1 MSSDGGGKSKRQED
15 DEKLIGANFSDGDI
29 NKKNI
34 DAIQKKKIQNN
45 IRCQRY
51 RDKKKNEAMNL
62 ISKNQTITIE
72 EQEKIKRRQEQN
84 KQNSQ
89 RYRDKKRNTNLINLQ
104 TNQNTVVKDVTKC
117 QNLYNTQIAGPSTI
131 NMLYVQPTHTA
142 SLSIQNEP
150 YVPESHSNYDDVF
163 RIYPDSEQQIV
174 HLEKMSRTRQSSSN
188 DHSMGKNQDD
198 PNDTS
203 LQNTNSDL
211 DDSVVE
217 VVLTF
222 KGSPKL
228 IHNDYM
234 YTIRKKNH
242 DQIRW
247 RCVRRK
253 TNCRG
258 SLLTT
263 NIYTNPELLTK
274 HNHKPD
280 TTAAQQARIRYKEL
294 HKPYIS
300 MMSLKEGKA
309 NQTLDETEPVKI
321 LLKQND
327 EIDKCENQADYQRLE
342 RRTSQRS
349 RLVLVAGN
357 TDTTKLTSHKIIQEQ
372 KSSGRG
378 GSSDNNS
385 GGGGGGGGGGGVAN
399 ISSNDELVESVRK
412 LEGIAMKQEPEDEE
426 DCYLEDNG
434 MPVVSPTSSP
444 RSSAAS
450 RHTNTTTHRVRSHA
464 RSLRAMANPSA
475 VWAHFDLC
483 ANDPLRAQCRICG
496 AVVVRG
502 GANPR
507 QCGTTNLHRHLR
519 VHHGGRLIGRSYHV
533 LQSNTPAS
541 QSNATTTKT
550 IRITTPSFM
559 RPHIRNIAPA
569 PSPQQQQQRQP
580 KTLVLKTIPLKVKQV
595 APTTIKMPP
604 RQTPQGVPQNIVH
617 QQPTE
622 VCLRWNSYH
631 SNMQNSFPSL
641 LDSEQ
646 FVDVTLAC
654 EGRSLKCHKM
664 ILSSCSDYLADLLRE
679 NPCQHPIIL
688 MKDLKFWEVEAL
700 VKFMYRGEVN
710 VAHDKLP
717 QLLNA
722 AEALQVKGLAGPSPS
737 SQNSKP
743 PMLIPQT
750 KTISQ
755 LVVPHIVT
763 ETKEN
768 KPSTSGVPTLSSPKR
783 AQKRQQ
789 SEPPEPRPFTKIRL
803 QRPTTPSSPLTT
815 VKTEPLDIPLSP
827 TEIFPE
833 SNEDNSNPVN
843 FEKLISFHEEDDPG
857 GDDLNDETREINFC
871 EIPGPPDLNDCEDQM
886 EFVPTDFLEQEQDI
900 VEESEPSCNKDDKD
914 DLTDHSS
921 VDVGEGDDERDGE
934 EEEEPCSKED
944 DKAE

>member
-1 MSSDGGGKSKRQED
+1 
-15 DEKLIGANFSDGDI
+15 
-29 NKKNI
+29 
-34 DAIQKKKIQNN
+34 
-45 IRCQRY
+45 
-51 RDKKKNEAMNL
+51 
-62 ISKNQTITIE
+62 
-72 EQEKIKRRQEQN
+72 
-84 KQNSQ
+84 
-89 RYRDKKRNTNLINLQ
+89 
-104 TNQNTVVKDVTKC
+104 
-117 QNLYNTQIAGPSTI
+117 
-131 NMLYVQPTHTA
+131 
-142 SLSIQNEP
+142 
-150 YVPESHSNYDDVF
+150 
-163 RIYPDSEQQIV
+163 
-174 HLEKMSRTRQSSSN
+174 MSRKKQSSS
-188 DHSMGKNQDD
+188 DDRSMKKDQDD
-198 PNDTS
+198 FSDAVVAS
-203 LQNTNSDL
+203 LERENLNE
-211 DDSVVE
+211 DDSVPE
-217 VVLTF
+217 IVLSN
-222 KGSPKL
+222 KGGPKL
-228 IHNDYM
+228 IHNGYM
-234 YTIRKKNH
+234 YTMHKKQPQH
-242 DQIRW
+242 IRW
-247 RCVRRK
+247 RCVGR
-253 TNCRG
+253 TTYCRG
-258 SLLTT
+258 SLITT
-263 NIYTNPELLTK
+263 ENCTK
-274 HNHKPD
+274 ARIRMEHNHKPD
-280 TTAAQQARIRYKEL
+280 FAAAQEARKRYL
-294 HKPYIS
+294 ALGKPRVLI
-300 MMSLKEGKA
+300 MSSEEKGNIHQPFDGTESVAILSRRK
-309 NQTLDETEPVKI
+309 TDEV
-321 LLKQND
+321 
-327 EIDKCENQADYQRLE
+327 DKCKNHDDRQRWE
-342 RRTSQRS
+342 KRT
-349 RLVLVAGN
+349 A
-357 TDTTKLTSHKIIQEQ
+357 I
-372 KSSGRG
+372 
-378 GSSDNNS
+378 
-385 GGGGGGGGGGGVAN
+385 
-399 ISSNDELVESVRK
+399 RK
-412 LEGIAMKQEPEDEE
+412 RIAMKQEPEDEE

-434 MPVVSPTSSP
+434 VPAASPASSP
-444 RSSAAS
+444 PSGAS
-450 RHTNTTTHRVRSHA
+450 RHTNTTHRVRSHS

-519 VHHGGRLIGRSYHV
+519 VHHGGRLIGRRYHV
-533 LQSNTPAS
+533 LQSNTSAS
-541 QSNATTTKT
+541 QSNTTTTKT
-550 IRITTPSFM
+550 IRIAAQSFV

-569 PSPQQQQQRQP
+569 PSPQQQQQQRQP

-604 RQTPQGVPQNIVH
+604 RQSSQGMPQNVVH

-750 KTISQ
+750 KPLVSQ
-755 LVVPHIVT
+755 PVVPHIVP

-768 KPSTSGVPTLSSPKR
+768 KPSASGVPTSSSPKR

-789 SEPPEPRPFTKIRL
+789 SESPEPRPFTKIRL
-803 QRPTTPSSPLTT
+803 QRPVTPSTPPTI

-833 SNEDNSNPVN
+833 NNEDNSNQVN
-843 FEKLISFHEEDDPG
+843 FEKLIDFHNEDDPG
-857 GDDLNDETREINFC
+857 GDDLNDENREINFC
-871 EIPGPPDLNDCEDQM
+871 EIPGPPDLNDSEDQL

-900 VEESEPSCNKDDKD
+900 VEESESGCNKDNKD
-914 DLTDHSS
+914 DLSDRSS
-921 VDVGEGDDERDGE
+921 VDAGEGDDEQDKE
-934 EEEEPCSKED
+934 EDEEDLCSKED
-944 DKAE
+944 KTDLQREHFLANFLDVPYLNQNQYISFSCSI